1 MKKPALT
8 CKATVS
14 PGIYADWLCSEQG
27 WERQKDGG
35 AIQRLAL
42 VSTYRRSAGY
52 GEYGGTREVGIYEVR
67 R

>member
-35 AIQRLAL
+35 AIQRLP
-42 VSTYRRSAGY
+42 SSAPI
-52 GEYGGTREVGIYEVR
+52 VGAQAMASMAETER
-67 R
+67 